1 MSPTTSSSTSTMPR
15 RGGAP
20 TAHEA
25 RLPTLR
31 PIDGRT
37 FPSLEQDRERGSL
50 AQLPDLRRRHRVPDV
65 SRGTGGPDPDD
76 RRGDRSGLLGE
87 RAPWRLRRDPVDT
100 HAGPGGDVP
109 RRLFAAS
116 KPAAIPEEGVQLEA
130 EPSMRMLVAVV
141 CVVLA
146 LFASPEAWSQGYPT
160 KPVKMVVGFP
170 PGGGT
175 DILARIVAQRLSDA
189 WGQQVIVENRPGASA
204 TIAAN
209 VVAHAAPDG
218 YTLSMGQL
226 TPNAIAPALYPKLP
240 YDALKDFIPL
250 VLVGTS
256 PNVLVV
262 NPALPVRSVDELVR
276 YGRSQPKAMT
286 YASSG
291 AGSLQHIAAELFR
304 SMAGIELVHVPYKGS
319 GQAVIDVMS
328 GQVDMNFDS
337 IPATI
342 QHIRSGKLRA
352 VAVTAS
358 RHADGL
364 DDVPT
369 IAESGLAGYDLTTW
383 WGLFA
388 PAGTPLDVQKRIHD
402 DTVAILRIP
411 EVRERFAALSVEP
424 GGGSSAEFAEY
435 VRVEIA

>member
-1 MSPTTSSSTSTMPR
+1 MR
-15 RGGAP
+15 RFALAAICALLAALALPCGAQP
-20 TAHEA
+20 Y
-25 RLPTLR
+25 P
-31 PIDGRT
+31 
-37 FPSLEQDRERGSL
+37 
-50 AQLPDLRRRHRVPDV
+50 
-65 SRGTGGPDPDD
+65 
-76 RRGDRSGLLGE
+76 
-87 RAPWRLRRDPVDT
+87 
-100 HAGPGGDVP
+100 
-109 RRLFAAS
+109 S
-116 KPAAIPEEGVQLEA
+116 KPV
-130 EPSMRMLVAVV
+130 RMI
-141 CVVLA
+141 
-146 LFASPEAWSQGYPT
+146 
-160 KPVKMVVGFP
+160 VGFP

-189 WGQQVIVENRPGASA
+189 WGQPVIVENRPGASA
-204 TIAAN
+204 TIGAN
-209 VVAHAAPDG
+209 AVAHAPPDG

-226 TPNAIAPALYPKLP
+226 TPNAIASALYPKLP

-358 RHADGL
+358 RRADGL

-435 VRVEIA
+435 VRVEIAKYDKLVKQLNIKVE